1 MRFFIACPANLATG
15 GTELLHQLSWHLSS
29 RGIENYML
37 YRNTNPRFSPTADT
51 FIKYQVKYVTSFIDD
66 KQSILILPETMVD
79 MVNICV
85 KGTIVIWW
93 LSVDNYFNMYGSKIS
108 HKENYD
114 VFNLR
119 DRTNLIHFAQ
129 SKYAYDFVKLVLGVR
144 DVSFLEDY
152 VNDEIVE
159 IGMENKNKIQ
169 KENICLYNPKKGVQN
184 LEQIKKQCRSD
195 ICWIALQGLTPNQVA
210 LLMCKA
216 KVYIDFGTHPG
227 KDRIPREAAVC
238 GCCIIT
244 NREGSAAYAEDV
256 GIPEEYKLSNM
267 QDYEHVLKII
277 YDMIDNY
284 DQNVEKYNAYVASIL
299 KEKKRFENEVSDMLS
314 IVGEM
319 CENRN
324 LRYEAGRYNMLFESI
339 QRAISKMYLLCENS
353 QKFYEN
359 KNIDKSI
366 EELLE
371 VENLLSVL
379 RETNYMVIEDMLIED
394 E

>member
-1 MRFFIACPANLATG
+1 MRFFIACPAYVATG
-15 GTELLHQLSWHLSS
+15 GTELLHQLSWHLSN

-37 YRNTNPRFSPTADT
+37 YDNADPKVSPIADT
-51 FIKYQVKYVTSFIDD
+51 FMKYQVKYVTSYIDD
-66 KQSILILPETMVD
+66 KQSVLILPETMIDKVS
-79 MVNICV
+79 ICV
-85 KGTIVIWW
+85 KGVVVIWW
-93 LSVDNYFNMYGSKIS
+93 LSVNNYFSAYGGKIS
-108 HKENYD
+108 KEEKYD
-114 VFNLR
+114 IFDLKS
-119 DRTNLIHFAQ
+119 RTNLVHFAQ
-129 SKYAYDFVKLVLGVR
+129 SRYAYDFVNLVLGISN
-144 DVSFLEDY
+144 VSYLEDY
-152 VNDEIVE
+152 INDEIVQV
-159 IGMENKNKIQ
+159 GVKNNRKILR
-169 KENICLYNPKKGVQN
+169 ENICLYNPKKGAQN
-184 LEQIKKQCRSD
+184 LEKIREQCRSD
-195 ICWIALQGLTPNQVA
+195 IRWIALQGLTPNQVA
-210 LLMCKA
+210 LLMCRA

-267 QDYEHVLKII
+267 HDYEHALEII

-324 LRYEAGRYNMLFESI
+324 LCYEAGRYNMLFESI
-339 QRAISKMYLLCENS
+339 QRAISKMCLLCEES

-366 EELLE
+366 EELLKM
-371 VENLLSVL
+371 ENLLSVL
-379 RETNYMVIEDMLIED
+379 RETNYMVIEDILTKNE
-394 E
+394 